1 MDVDAI
7 VVGSGFGG
15 LTAASLL
22 TQLAGKRVLVLEKH
36 FRLGGFNHAFQRKGY
51 HWDVGLHYVG
61 EMHPG
66 GQMRAIMDLV
76 TGGGVEWAAMPHEF
90 EVFHYPE
97 LTVTVPADAAAYADL
112 LIGHFPRQDKA
123 IRRYFADV
131 QRVAAWC
138 AREVVSWN
146 LPRPIGA
153 GLAAAGRRTRGIA
166 LMTTADYLAATIDD
180 PVLRAVLAS
189 QWGDYGVEP
198 ARSAFAIHALIVQ
211 HYLRG
216 GWYPVGGSD
225 AMTDAI
231 VGVITA
237 GGGEARVYSTVEEI
251 LVERGRAVGVRVARK
266 RGRDSAVEEIRAP
279 LVISDAG
286 ARATFN
292 RLLRM
297 PMPQSAALRRVPSGH
312 ACVTAYLGLREDPR
326 RLGFQGENHW
336 MFGDLEHDPVADG
349 AAALA
354 GRARSGYLS
363 FPSLKDPAAT
373 RHTAEVIAPVPV
385 AAFDGWR
392 GTDWQKRGGDYAA
405 LKERIGRGLI
415 DLVERHRPGF
425 AATVDHLEVSTPL
438 TVDSFAGYPSGGF
451 ADLATTPER
460 LRRRMFPVDV
470 LPGLKLTGA
479 DTMALGIVGAMMGGV
494 MTAGSAMGP
503 LGIPRIIT
511 RASRPAPRAP
521 R

>member
-1 MDVDAI
+1 MDYDVI
-7 VVGSGFGG
+7 VIGSGFGG

-22 TQLAGKRVLVLEKH
+22 TQLAGKRVLVLERH

-61 EMHPG
+61 EMHRG
-66 GQMRAIMDLV
+66 GQMRQVMDLV
-76 TGGGVEWAAMPHEF
+76 TGGGVEWAPMPHEF

-97 LTVTVPADAAAYADL
+97 VTVRVPADRVAYVDT
-112 LIGHFPRQDKA
+112 LIEHFPNQETA
-123 IRRYFADV
+123 IRRYFTDV
-131 QRVAAWC
+131 HAVSAWC
-138 AREVVSWN
+138 GREVVSWN
-146 LPRPIGA
+146 LPRPLGA
-153 GLAAAGRRTRGIA
+153 AMSAAGRRTRAMA
-166 LMTTADYLAATIDD
+166 LRTTADYLAAHVDD

-189 QWGDYGVEP
+189 QWGDYALEP
-198 ARSAFAIHALIVQ
+198 ARSAFAIHAMIVQ

-225 AMTDAI
+225 AMTEAI
-231 VGVITA
+231 VRVITA

-251 LVERGRAVGVRVARK
+251 LVENGRAVGVRVARK
-266 RGRDSAVEEIRAP
+266 RGRDSAVEEVRAP

-292 RLLRM
+292 HLLRM
-297 PMPQSAALRRVPSGH
+297 PMPQSAALRRVPSGN

-336 MFGDLEHDPVADG
+336 IFGDLAHDPVADG

-373 RHTAEVIAPVPV
+373 RHTAEVITSVPV
-385 AAFDGWR
+385 RAFDDWR
-392 GTDWQKRGGDYAA
+392 GTDWQKRGGDYVAV
-405 LKERIGRGLI
+405 KERVGRGLV
-415 DLVERHRPGF
+415 DLVDRQWPGF
-425 AATVDHLEVSTPL
+425 AATVDHVEVSTPL

-460 LRRRMFPVDV
+460 LRRRMFPAAVM
-470 LPGLKLTGA
+470 PGLKLTGA
-479 DTMALGIVGAMMGGV
+479 DAMALGIVGAMMGGV
-494 MTAGSAMGP
+494 VAAGSAMGP
-503 LGIPRIIT
+503 LGIPRVMARAT
-511 RASRPAPRAP
+511 R
-521 R
+521 